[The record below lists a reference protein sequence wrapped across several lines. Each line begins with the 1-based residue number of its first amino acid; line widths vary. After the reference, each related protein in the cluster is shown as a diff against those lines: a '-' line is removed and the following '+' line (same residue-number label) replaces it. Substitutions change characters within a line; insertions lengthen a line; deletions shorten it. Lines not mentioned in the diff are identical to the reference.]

1 MLIGGSLP
9 KNGHYG
15 YFLELNRLPH
25 VTEYMWMEHFIGLC
39 SQNNKLTEFHFVFS
53 YLNEGGLFILPDCD
67 NSITQRR
74 KMVIKEALTNRNQ
87 LCVFMQATPK
97 FIFNTTD
104 SRKKIHL
111 HLQDSSYTIDLH
123 MLEGPLLYS
132 MFALLPVLSHTPMLI
147 TGTYN
152 ISCDIP

>member
-1 MLIGGSLP
+1 M
-9 KNGHYG
+9 
-15 YFLELNRLPH
+15 
-25 VTEYMWMEHFIGLC
+25 
-39 SQNNKLTEFHFVFS
+39 TEFHFVFS

-74 KMVIKEALTNRNQ
+74 KMVIKEALTDRNQ

-97 FIFNTTD
+97 FIFNTAD

-123 MLEGPLLYS
+123 MPEGPLLYS
-132 MFALLPVLSHTPMLI
+132 ILPSYQSCHILPCWKQAHI
-147 TGTYN
+147 TFLAIFHRFQIRRKKRQTQKTESN
-152 ISCDIP
+152 IFEKICIK

>member
-25 VTEYMWMEHFIGLC
+25 VTDYMWMEHFIGLC
-39 SQNNKLTEFHFVFS
+39 SQNKLTEFHFVFS

-74 KMVIKEALTNRNQ
+74 KMVIKEALTDRNQ
-87 LCVFMQATPK
+87 LCVFIQATPK
-97 FIFNTTD
+97 FIFNTAD

-123 MLEGPLLYS
+123 MLEGPLLHS
-132 MFALLPVLSHTPMLI
+132 IFALLPVLSHTPMLK
-147 TGTYN
+147 TGTAYN